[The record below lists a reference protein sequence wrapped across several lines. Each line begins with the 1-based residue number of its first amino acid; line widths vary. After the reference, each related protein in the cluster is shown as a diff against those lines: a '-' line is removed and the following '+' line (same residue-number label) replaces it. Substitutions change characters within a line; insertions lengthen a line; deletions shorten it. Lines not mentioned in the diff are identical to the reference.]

1 LIETTSGFHVPPL
14 RLAEQLASPFLGHLH
29 PFRPKKKRTAW
40 GNGWNRRGVWKSP
53 PPQPFS
59 PLRWVLR
66 LAISFQVKDDGCV
79 HHDAG
84 ISVLAVEL
92 GKGTTNINIDPILC
106 LVSCPHYDAYP
117 NEHHLTSYPK
127 KSRNG
132 I

>member
-1 LIETTSGFHVPPL
+1 MAGTVVVFGKV
-14 RLAEQLASPFLGHLH
+14 
-29 PFRPKKKRTAW
+29 K
-40 GNGWNRRGVWKSP
+40 

-59 PLRWVLR
+59 SLRWVLR

-117 NEHHLTSYPK
+117 NEHHLTSYPQ

-132 I
+132 IYRNLPLCWQSFTVLPV